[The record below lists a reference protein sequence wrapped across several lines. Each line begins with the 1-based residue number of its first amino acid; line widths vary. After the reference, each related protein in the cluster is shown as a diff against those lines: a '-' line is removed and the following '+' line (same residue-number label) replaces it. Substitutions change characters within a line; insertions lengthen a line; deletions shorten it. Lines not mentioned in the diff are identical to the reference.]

1 MGSPP
6 TLGSRRFSSAQR
18 LSSVLRA
25 ASVPRERRGAPA
37 AATDGGP
44 WRSELQ
50 RAWRRRVSGF
60 RGAQAPGWAR
70 PRVSTTG

>member
-44 WRSELQ
+44 
-50 RAWRRRVSGF
+50 
-60 RGAQAPGWAR
+60 
-70 PRVSTTG
+70 